1 MATQTL
7 RQMIHL
13 ALFSAATVLAGCGG
27 TPDAAP
33 TSNTMATPQAPFAAT
48 SAEDERAREIER
60 KEQELAAR
68 EAEVALQEREAEL
81 ARREKELAMRA
92 SNGTPKAAAPPKP
105 PVKKEQLAAAA
116 PEPVK
121 PPPPAPVVV
130 PAGTQLSLGLS
141 TDLSTKTARV
151 GDAVD
156 ARLASD
162 LVVDGRRIVPA
173 GSPVRGAVTEVV
185 SGSNQVGGVPTLAMH
200 FDRVELDNGTT
211 IAISG
216 RAVQQGASETG
227 KDTAKIVGGAA
238 AGAIIGHQIDD
249 DKGKIIGGLLGGAA
263 GAVAA
268 KKTGG
273 EVAMPAGTVILVALD
288 APFQISGG

>member
-1 MATQTL
+1 MATQAL

-13 ALFSAATVLAGCGG
+13 AVLSAATVVAGCGG

-33 TSNTMATPQAPFAAT
+33 TSNSTATPQAPFAG
-48 SAEDERAREIER
+48 SAENERALEIER

-68 EAEVALQEREAEL
+68 EAELALQEREAEL

-92 SNGTPKAAAPPKP
+92 SNATPKATAPAKS
-105 PVKKEQLAAAA
+105 PVKKEAVAAAA
-116 PEPVK
+116 PEPAK
-121 PPPPAPVVV
+121 PPAPVSVVV

-141 TDLSTKTARV
+141 SDLSTKTARV
-151 GDAVD
+151 GDPVD

-162 LVVDGRRIVPA
+162 LVVDGRRIVSA

-185 SGSNQVGGVPTLAMH
+185 SGSNQVGGVPTLALR

-216 RAVQQGASETG
+216 HAVQQGASETG
-227 KDTAKIVGGAA
+227 KDAAKIVGGAA
-238 AGAIIGHQIDD
+238 AGAVIGHQIDH

-273 EVAMPAGTVILVALD
+273 DVAIPAGSVILVALD
-288 APFQISGG
+288 APFEVSGG

>member
-13 ALFSAATVLAGCGG
+13 ALISGTAVLAGCGG

-33 TSNTMATPQAPFAAT
+33 TSNSTATPQAPFTAA
-48 SAEDERAREIER
+48 SPQDERALEIER

-68 EAEVALQEREAEL
+68 EAELALQEREAEL

-92 SNGTPKAAAPPKP
+92 STATPKAAAPAKT
-105 PVKKEQLAAAA
+105 PVKKEAVAAAA

-121 PPPPAPVVV
+121 PPAPVPVVV
-130 PAGTQLSLGLS
+130 PAGTELSLGLS

-151 GDAVD
+151 GDPVD

-162 LVVDGRRIVPA
+162 LIVDGRRLVPA
-173 GSPVRGAVTEVV
+173 GSSVRGAVTEVV
-185 SGSNQVGGVPTLAMH
+185 SGSNKVGGVPTLAMR

-216 RAVQQGASETG
+216 HAVQQGASETG

-268 KKTGG
+268 KKTGA
-273 EVAMPAGTVILVALD
+273 EVAMPAGTVIAVALD
-288 APFQISGG
+288 APFEVSGS